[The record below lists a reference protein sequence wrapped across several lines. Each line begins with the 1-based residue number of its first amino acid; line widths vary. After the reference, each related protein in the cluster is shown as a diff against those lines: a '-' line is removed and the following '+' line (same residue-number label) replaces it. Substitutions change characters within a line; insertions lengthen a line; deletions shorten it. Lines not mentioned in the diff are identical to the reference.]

1 MSDAASIGRIE
12 TKFFEFASPDDPFAI
27 DSGET
32 LSRVRIAYETC
43 GELNEG
49 RDNAV
54 LVFHALSASQHVA
67 GYCPKLGD
75 NPLWT
80 QDCHIGWW
88 DGFIGPGRALDTDK
102 LFIIC
107 ANYLGSCYGST
118 GPMSIEPETGK
129 PYGSRFPDVTV
140 GDIVRSQIPLLD
152 HLGVHTLLATTG
164 GSIGGMLA
172 MELALQVPERVRLV
186 IPIASGPGIT
196 ALTKVHN
203 FEQIFALQEDPN
215 FHGGDY
221 YDEPRRPNQGLVL
234 ARMIS
239 HKTFVSLRVLEQR
252 ARRRVVQDDD
262 FVKGYRMRHRT
273 ESYMLHQGKKFA
285 RRFDANSYLKILTAW
300 QTFDLART
308 HGDDDLIRAFRRSA
322 RAGHRYL
329 IFSIDSDVCF
339 YPEEQGKIVDVL
351 KENGIECQHHT
362 VHSEKGHDSFLIE
375 PDLYTPMMRHYLDH
389 ELASAQTTARRT
401 GKAMS
406 FMPEI

>member
-12 TKFFEFASPDDPFAI
+12 TKFFEFASPENPFVLE
-27 DSGET
+27 SGER
-32 LSRVRIAYETC
+32 LKRVRIAYETY

-54 LVFHALSASQHVA
+54 LVFHALSGSQHAA
-67 GYCPKLGD
+67 GYEPRVED

-80 QDCHIGWW
+80 QECHIGWW
-88 DGFIGPGRALDTDK
+88 DGFIGPARALDTDK

-118 GPMSIEPETGK
+118 GPMSTDPDTGK
-129 PYGSRFPDVTV
+129 PHGSRFPDVTV
-140 GDIVRSQIPLLD
+140 SDIVRSQMPLLD
-152 HLGVHTLLATTG
+152 HLGIQTLLATTG

-172 MELALQVPERVRLV
+172 LDLALQFPERVRLV
-186 IPIASGPGIT
+186 IPIAAGPGVT
-196 ALTKVHN
+196 TLTKAHN
-203 FEQIFALQEDPN
+203 FEQLFALQEDPN

-221 YDEPRRPNQGLVL
+221 YDKPRRPSQGLVL

-252 ARRRVVQDDD
+252 ARQRVVQDDD
-262 FVKGYRMRHRT
+262 FVKGYHMRHRT
-273 ESYMLHQGKKFA
+273 ESYLLHQGKKFA
-285 RRFDANSYLKILTAW
+285 KRFDANSYIKILTAW
-300 QTFDLART
+300 QTFDLAKT
-308 HGDDDLIRAFRRSA
+308 HGEGDIVRAFRRSA

-329 IFSIDSDVCF
+329 IFTIDSDVCF
-339 YPEEQGKIVDVL
+339 YPDEQEEIVAAL
-351 KENGIECQHHT
+351 KANGIPHQHHT

-375 PDLYTPMMRHYLDH
+375 PDLYTPLLRHFVDE
-389 ELASAQTTARRT
+389 ELAHAQTHARRT